1 MTDEQIN
8 ILKTVAET
16 GRVHQDTFSGK
27 GKGIGRGIGFVVGG
41 LVRRGWLEWERGRAP
56 HSLNATALLI
66 TDLGRKALAA
76 AVGRE
81 QEPPPR

>member
-1 MTDEQIN
+1 MTEEQIN

-27 GKGIGRGIGFVVGG
+27 GSGIGKGIGFVVSG
-41 LVRRGWLEWERGRAP
+41 LVRRGWLEWERGRVP

-66 TDLGRKALAA
+66 TDLGRQALSDH
-76 AVGRE
+76 VGS
-81 QEPPPR
+81 PKL